1 MVSVWGDGRVLAVG
15 RTDGASR
22 KGVLTAAELSTQNG
36 SDGRFHVVSIL
47 WQFFKTILK
56 KVHRGSQ
63 LV

>member
-1 MVSVWGDGRVLAVG
+1 MG
-15 RTDGASR
+15 RTEGASR

-47 WQFFKTILK
+47 WQFLKTILK